1 MDDDADSDK
10 SNCARRRL
18 PKRQKV
24 AVEKEKENWNGA
36 SMICKIHLSLSLSD
50 WLEEEDISRTQL
62 VGDKKRSKS
71 R

>member
-24 AVEKEKENWNGA
+24 AVEKEKEN
-36 SMICKIHLSLSLSD
+36 
-50 WLEEEDISRTQL
+50 
-62 VGDKKRSKS
+62 
-71 R
+71 